1 MIAMQQFLIPEKRAK
16 LLEDP
21 SLVSSICARLGC
33 EISLRD
39 GRELVITGEPFD
51 EYNAK
56 NVMQA
61 FARGFDIDTAY
72 KLLSDDYFFKSINLK
87 EIFEKKERIQRIKAR
102 IIGREGRAKEYMQS
116 ISGAD
121 LSVYGNTVSV
131 IGTPDELR
139 IISAALDIL
148 IEGGTHKKAY
158 VVMEKTKKSVA
169 RR

>member
-1 MIAMQQFLIPEKRAK
+1 MQQFLISAKRAK

-21 SLVSSICARLGC
+21 TLVRAFSERLGC

-39 GRELVITGEPFD
+39 GKEVVITGDPFD

-61 FARGFDIDTAY
+61 FARGFDIDTACR
-72 KLLSDDYFFKSINLK
+72 LLSDDYYFKTIDLK
-87 EIFEKKERIQRIKAR
+87 DIFSKKERIQRIKAR
-102 IIGREGRAKEYMQS
+102 IIGKEGRAKEYMQS
-116 ISGAD
+116 ISGAE
-121 LSVYGNTVSV
+121 LSIYGDTVSV
-131 IGTPDELR
+131 IGTVDEMR

-158 VVMEKTKKSVA
+158 VVMEKTKRNV
-169 RR
+169 RGR